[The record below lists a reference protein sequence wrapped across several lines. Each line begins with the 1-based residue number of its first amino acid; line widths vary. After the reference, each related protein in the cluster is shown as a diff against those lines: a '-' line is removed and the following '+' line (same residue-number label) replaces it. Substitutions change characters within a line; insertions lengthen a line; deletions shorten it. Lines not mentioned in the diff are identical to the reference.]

1 MIEVKGH
8 NFMSPQLRSMPVEW
22 LASNSELSG
31 KVAPQVL
38 GTTNIAVQD
47 PLAMGV
53 AGRSWKIPFMKRD
66 TRGMLPSCKPS
77 TGSCICE
84 IHALYTPT
92 VL

>member
-47 PLAMGV
+47 PLA
-53 AGRSWKIPFMKRD
+53 K
-66 TRGMLPSCKPS
+66 SCKFEELRVVVGRYLS
-77 TGSCICE
+77 
-84 IHALYTPT
+84 
-92 VL
+92 